1 MIGAKTWG
9 VKRLIGSR
17 RIALSLQS
25 EGAEC
30 GLACIAMICSY
41 YDIPLSL
48 NQLRRHYGSSRRGDS
63 IARLVGILRDLGV
76 NCSALKVD
84 SGYIPSLQGV
94 WIAHWEFNH
103 FVVIESVGGGRVRVL
118 DPARGK
124 YVANYCD
131 IAASLTGVVIECSSA
146 AASEAWLQV
155 SEVEDGSEL
164 RFRRFCRLVGGR
176 SGLDRKL
183 VVAVLLSLL
192 IELGMLL
199 LPLHMKWIVDGA
211 VAGLDRSDVLLWAGA
226 FSLVALLL
234 CLAMYIQGF
243 LLSKISATM
252 SLRWTVGLLTRFM
265 SLSPEFSMRRSVADV
280 LSRFQSLRIVQMAL
294 TGAFVRAI
302 IDGLASVVTI
312 SVIIYIDVF
321 AGIFVSVIALIYLLL
336 RLVTVG
342 LVVSSSTELAGVYAR
357 QQGVMMECVR
367 GMPAI
372 KLSGKEVERVLTLEE
387 VTKRVSEKDVLLQK
401 ISALFQALSAGMV
414 HWQRIALLSAGV
426 ILGSSAGSQIGAT
439 IVLVILADQFLV
451 RSNMLV
457 DRLVQFSELG
467 AHVSRVDEIARESP
481 ELLDA
486 DSTAS
491 FRMDRPSITLVNI
504 GYRYSAADPWIFRG
518 ICMHFDFGESV
529 AIVGPSGRG
538 KSTIVKIIV
547 GLLQPTEGWIE
558 VDGVKVEN
566 IGLARYRAIMSSVMQ
581 DDHLFAG
588 SLRDNI
594 SFFDRFPDE
603 ERVRSSALMAE
614 IDVDID
620 AMPMRYE
627 TLVGEMGGA
636 ISGGQK
642 QRLLLARALYAMTP
656 VLVLDEATSYLS
668 VDCEQRV
675 VDRIRSLEMTRIV
688 VAHRP
693 DSINMCDR
701 IIEL

>member
-1 MIGAKTWG
+1 MICAKKG
-9 VKRLIGSR
+9 GGERLIGSGG
-17 RIALSLQS
+17 ISLSLQS

-30 GLACIAMICSY
+30 GLACIAMICSR

-48 NQLRRHYGSSRRGDS
+48 NQLRQYYGSSRRGDS
-63 IARLVGILRDLGV
+63 IARLVGILRELGV
-76 NCSALKVD
+76 KCSALKVD
-84 SGYIPSLQGV
+84 VGYIPSSEGV

-118 DPARGK
+118 DPARGR
-124 YVANYCD
+124 YVANYDD
-131 IAASLTGVVIECSSA
+131 IASSLTGFVIECSSA
-146 AASEAWLQV
+146 KASETWSQV
-155 SEVEDGSEL
+155 SEVQDGSEF
-164 RFRRFCRLVGGR
+164 RFRRFWRLAGGC
-176 SGLDRKL
+176 SGLGRKF
-183 VVAVLLSLL
+183 VVVVLLSLL

-211 VAGLDRSDVLLWAGA
+211 MTGLGRRDVLLWAGA

-243 LLSKISATM
+243 LLSRISAMM
-252 SLRWTVGLLTRFM
+252 SLRWTVGLLSRFM

-302 IDGLASVVTI
+302 IDGLASIVTI
-312 SVIIYIDVF
+312 SVIIYINTF
-321 AGIFVSVIALIYLLL
+321 AGIFVSILALIYLFL
-336 RLVTVG
+336 RLATVG
-342 LVVSSSTELAGVYAR
+342 LVVSGSTELAGIYSR

-372 KLSGKEVERVLTLEE
+372 KLSGKEMERVLVLEE
-387 VTKRVSEKDVLLQK
+387 VTKRLSEKDILLQR
-401 ISALFQALSAGMV
+401 ISAFFQALSAGIV
-414 HWQRIALLSAGV
+414 NWQRIALLSAGV
-426 ILGSSAGSQIGAT
+426 VLGADVGREIGAT

-467 AHVSRVDEIARESP
+467 AHISRVDEIAREAP
-481 ELLDA
+481 ELLGA
-486 DSTAS
+486 DNPDSS
-491 FRMDRPSITLVNI
+491 RMDRPSITLVNI
-504 GYRYSAADPWIFRG
+504 GYRYSSADPWIFRG
-518 ICMHFDFGESV
+518 IFMHFDFGESV

-538 KSTIVKIIV
+538 KSTIVKIIA
-547 GLLQPTEGWIE
+547 GLLQPSEGWIE
-558 VDGVKVEN
+558 VNGVKVSD
-566 IGLARYRAIMSSVMQ
+566 IGLAHYRAIMSSVMQ

-594 SFFDRFPDE
+594 SFFDRSPDE
-603 ERVRSSALMAE
+603 ERMRSAALMAE

-636 ISGGQK
+636 MSGGQK
-642 QRLLLARALYAMTP
+642 QRILLARALYAMAP

-668 VDCEQRV
+668 VDCERRV
-675 VDRIRSLEMTRIV
+675 VGRIGALEITRIV

-693 DSINMCDR
+693 DSISMCDR